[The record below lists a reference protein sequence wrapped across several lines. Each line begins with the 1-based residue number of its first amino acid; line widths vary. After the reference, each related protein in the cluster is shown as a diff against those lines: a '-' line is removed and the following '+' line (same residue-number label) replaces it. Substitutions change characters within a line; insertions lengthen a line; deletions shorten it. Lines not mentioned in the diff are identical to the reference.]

1 METRREE
8 EKPGNVIQVGRQQI
22 ACLERE
28 AGQEGTVRRTG
39 RATDTVLKGMQGN
52 FIVILQQY
60 LLLLTRRVMIDD
72 SFFFFLNETFS

>member
-1 METRREE
+1 METRWKE
-8 EKPGNVIQVGRQQI
+8 EKPGNVTQVGRQQI
-22 ACLERE
+22 ACFER
-28 AGQEGTVRRTG
+28 VRRTG

-72 SFFFFLNETFS
+72 SFF